1 MMRRLSSLAPM
12 SFLPVAL
19 LLGACSSNNADTFSD
34 AIVGGADRLRSS
46 GQTQATVRWQP
57 SARKPYVVAIYPP
70 FRAAADE
77 KFLDTIADK
86 ALELSHAGAAISPK
100 SEGFLNTVVVWQQG
114 KLATFTGAFR
124 SAAEAK
130 QALGVYKPDGS
141 AAEITLKREGA
152 SVYITAL
159 R

>member
-12 SFLPVAL
+12 SLLPVAL

-34 AIVGGADRLRSS
+34 AIVAGAGRLRSS
-46 GQTQATVRWQP
+46 GQTQTTVQWQP
-57 SARKPYVVAIYPP
+57 SAGKPYVVAVYPP
-70 FRAAADE
+70 FRAPEDE

-100 SEGFLNTVVVWQQG
+100 FEGLLNTVVVWQQG
-114 KLATFTGAFR
+114 ELATFTGAFR

-130 QALGVYKPDGS
+130 RALGVFKPDGS
-141 AAEITLKREGA
+141 TTEIALKREGT
-152 SVYITAL
+152 SVYITGL